1 MQDERWSVFTREQI
15 VEKDNSWDLRLIR
28 DDSVLDYNDQPDPV
42 DSGEEAVDLLMSVVK
57 ELRALEVRDRWR
69 EKRKPNV
76 FRALGGSIS
85 TRLGAAIQSTSE
97 KPISKLRTGKKDA
110 NYSTVDGK
118 YLFYMCYRANL
129 LSRIFI

>member
-1 MQDERWSVFTREQI
+1 MQDERWIVFTREQI
-15 VEKDNSWDLRLIR
+15 VEKDNSWDLGLIR

-76 FRALGGSIS
+76 CRALGGSIS
-85 TRLGAAIQSTSE
+85 ARLGAAIQSTSE
-97 KPISKLRTGKKDA
+97 LMLGIP
-110 NYSTVDGK
+110 
-118 YLFYMCYRANL
+118 
-129 LSRIFI
+129 

>member
-15 VEKDNSWDLRLIR
+15 VEKDNSWDLGLIR

-57 ELRALEVRDRWR
+57 ELRDRWR

-97 KPISKLRTGKKDA
+97 LMLGIP
-110 NYSTVDGK
+110 
-118 YLFYMCYRANL
+118 
-129 LSRIFI
+129 

>member
-1 MQDERWSVFTREQI
+1 MFSSFFDRQAYEAEDRHAVQDERWSVFTREQI
-15 VEKDNSWDLRLIR
+15 VEKDNSWDLGLIR

-42 DSGEEAVDLLMSVVK
+42 DSAEEAVDLLMSVVK

-97 KPISKLRTGKKDA
+97 LMLGIP
-110 NYSTVDGK
+110 
-118 YLFYMCYRANL
+118 
-129 LSRIFI
+129 

>member
-1 MQDERWSVFTREQI
+1 MGKKIFSPFFDRQAYEAEGCHAVQDERWSVFTREQI
-15 VEKDNSWDLRLIR
+15 VGKDNSWDLGLIR

-97 KPISKLRTGKKDA
+97 LMLGIP
-110 NYSTVDGK
+110 
-118 YLFYMCYRANL
+118 
-129 LSRIFI
+129 